1 MVSVYNI
8 REFVQQNLFK
18 AFIVAEKPIYN
29 LSKGKLCKNR
39 FLSSVKIPYVGTK
52 VKIVKE
58 SDNAT
63 YIAKFNSDGTYDT
76 SDFRILCTTD
86 LHIDE
91 DYGLNNRTFQDM
103 IDQIAELKPD
113 LVVLTGDCILS
124 KYQQLDA
131 IQFAKMMEQMGV
143 FWAYV
148 FGNHEAREEKGSF
161 KHLFYKSFIDS
172 PYCLSKFGD
181 SSLYGFGNFI
191 INIMDGENSLRQSLV
206 FFDSGRY
213 LREPYKSRDGVP
225 TELDGGADY
234 VKPEQIKWYNNE
246 IDALKKKY
254 NKVNSML
261 YLHIPLQEYEGHFVK
276 QGDSTYLSKAETELV
291 YGTQREPV
299 ACSKYNTGLFAEMK
313 KNGSQAIFCGHD
325 HCNDFCVKKD
335 GIYLVYNQTGGYNC
349 YRLYDHKVLSSDEST
364 WHFGVNYTD
373 IHTDGSIT
381 LNHRRHTEMH
391 K

>member
-1 MVSVYNI
+1 MVYKM
-8 REFVQQNLFK
+8 REFVQQKLFK
-18 AFIVAEKPIYN
+18 VLLAAEKPIYDI
-29 LSKGKLCKNR
+29 SKGKLCRNR
-39 FLSSVKIPYVGTK
+39 FLSSVKIPYVGSR

-58 SDNAT
+58 TDNAT

-86 LHIDE
+86 LHIDV
-91 DYGLNNRTFQDM
+91 DYGLNDRTLQNM
-103 IDQIAELKPD
+103 VNQIAQLKPD
-113 LVVLTGDCILS
+113 LVIFTGDCVLS
-124 KYQQLDA
+124 KYQQPDA
-131 IQFAKMMEQMGV
+131 IQFARMMEQMGV
-143 FWAYV
+143 YWAYV
-148 FGNHEAREEKGSF
+148 FGNHEAREEKGPF

-181 SSLYGFGNFI
+181 PSLYGFGNFI
-191 INIMDGENSLRQSLV
+191 INITDGENSLRQSLI
-206 FFDSGRY
+206 FLDSGRY

-225 TELDGGADY
+225 SQMEGGADY
-234 VKPEQIKWYNNE
+234 VKPEQIKWYSDE
-246 IDALKKKY
+246 INALKKKY
-254 NKVNSML
+254 NEVNSML
-261 YLHIPLQEYEGHFVK
+261 YLHIPLPEYEGHFEK
-276 QGDSTYLSKAETELV
+276 QADGTYLPGSDTELI

-299 ACSKYNTGLFAEMK
+299 ACSKYNSGLFQAMK

-349 YRLYDHKVLSSDEST
+349 YRLYDHEILSADEST

-373 IHTDGSIT
+373 IHADGSVT
-381 LNHRRHTEMH
+381 LNHRRHTEMY